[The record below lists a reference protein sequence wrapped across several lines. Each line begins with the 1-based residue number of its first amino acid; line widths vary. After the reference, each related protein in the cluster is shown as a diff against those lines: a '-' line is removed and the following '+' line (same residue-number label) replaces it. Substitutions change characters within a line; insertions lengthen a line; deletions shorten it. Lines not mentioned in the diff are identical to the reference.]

1 MKRPTQEQIDTAILW
16 LQTNDGRDG
25 ESVACNTVA
34 QWLDHL
40 MREAAVKSLARKVGV
55 TPARMRRKL
64 AEAKGKLAEINS
76 H

>member
-34 QWLDHL
+34 QWLGH
-40 MREAAVKSLARKVGV
+40 MQREAAVNSLARKVGV
-55 TPARMRRKL
+55 TPARMRLKL
-64 AEAKGKLAEINS
+64 AEVKARAAVR
-76 H
+76 